1 MPTLD
6 ISNLTKAYGDNVVLH
21 GISVTIA
28 DGEFVSLIGSSGCGK
43 STLLRTIA
51 GLESITDGTISMDGR
66 IINTLPP
73 KDRDIAMVFQN
84 YALYPHLTVAENMGF
99 SLKLRKVDK
108 ATARKAVEEAAELLG
123 LTDYLDRPPRALSGG
138 QRQRVAMG
146 RAIVRNP
153 KVFLFDEP
161 LSNLDAKLRVQMR
174 LEIKTLQ
181 KRLGTTS
188 VYVTHDQVEALTMS
202 DRLGLLNRGNVE
214 QIGTPSEVYH
224 RPANTFVATFIGSP
238 AMNLLEGTYLREGD
252 LSTLDVAGTRI
263 SLPGH
268 PDLTNGSTVTVG
280 IRPEHLVPVAQ
291 AAEGCFKLAVGL
303 SETTGAQTLVHGT
316 AGDQDLA
323 AMLSGDFSPP
333 PGSELTIKPQADAMH
348 LFDAKSGTRLPL
360 HNEAAVRTAPTLIP
374 AQ

>member
-108 ATARKAVEEAAELLG
+108 ATAR
-123 LTDYLDRPPRALSGG
+123 
-138 QRQRVAMG
+138 
-146 RAIVRNP
+146 NP

-202 DRLGLLNRGNVE
+202 DQLVLLNRGNVE

-268 PDLTNGSTVTVG
+268 PELANGSTVNVG

-348 LFDAKSGTRLPL
+348 LFDARSGTRLPL

>member
-1 MPTLD
+1 MTTLA
-6 ISNLTKAYGDNVVLH
+6 ISNLTKAYGDIVVLH
-21 GISVTIA
+21 GISVTIN

-51 GLESITDGTISMDGR
+51 GLESITSGSISMNDR

-108 ATARKAVEEAAELLG
+108 ATARKAVEEAAQLLG
-123 LTDYLDRPPRALSGG
+123 LSDYLDRPPRALSGG

-202 DRLGLLNRGNVE
+202 DRLVLLNRGNVE

-238 AMNLLEGTYLREGD
+238 AMNLLKGTYVREGETSA
-252 LSTLDVAGTRI
+252 LNVADTRI
-263 SLPGH
+263 PLSGH
-268 PDLTNGSTVTVG
+268 PALQSGSDVTIG
-280 IRPEHLVPVAQ
+280 IRPEHLVPVAG
-291 AAEGCFKLAVGL
+291 AAAGCFRMAVGL
-303 SETTGAQTLVHGT
+303 SETTGAQTLVHGLA
-316 AGDQDLA
+316 AGQEIA
-323 AMLSGDFSPP
+323 AMLSGDFNPP
-333 PGSELTIKPQADAMH
+333 SGSALDVKPHGEAIH
-348 LFDAKSGTRLPL
+348 LFDHKSGARIPP
-360 HNEAAVRTAPTLIP
+360 HNEAAVRTAPTQIP
-374 AQ
+374 A

>member
-1 MPTLD
+1 MPKLD
-6 ISNLTKAYGDNVVLH
+6 ISNLTKAYGQTVVLH
-21 GISVTIA
+21 GISVTID

-51 GLESITDGTISMDGR
+51 GLETVNSGTIAMDDR

-84 YALYPHLTVAENMGF
+84 YALYPHMTVAENMGF
-99 SLKLRKVDK
+99 SLRLRKVDK
-108 ATARKAVEEAAELLG
+108 AVARKAVEEAAALLG
-123 LTDYLDRPPRALSGG
+123 LTDYLERYPRALSGG

-202 DRLGLLNRGNVE
+202 DRLVLLNKGKVE
-214 QIGTPSEVYH
+214 QVGTPSEVYH

-238 AMNLLEGTYLREGD
+238 AMNLLRGTYLREGE
-252 LSTLDVAGTRI
+252 SAAVTVAGTR
-263 SLPGH
+263 LPLSGH
-268 PDLTNGSTVTVG
+268 AERQNGSEVTVG
-280 IRPEHLVPVAQ
+280 IRPEHLVPVANSTP
-291 AAEGCFKLAVGL
+291 GCLSMTVGL
-303 SETTGAQTLVHGT
+303 SETTGAQTLVHGS
-316 AGDQDLA
+316 ADKQDLA
-323 AMLSGDFSPP
+323 AMVSGDFSPSF
-333 PGSELTIKPQADAMH
+333 GSTLNLQPQDGAIH
-348 LFDAKSGTRLPL
+348 LFDPAGGARIPL
-360 HNEAAVRTAPTLIP
+360 HNEAASGVAPARILV
-374 AQ
+374 Q

>member
-1 MPTLD
+1 MTTLA
-6 ISNLTKAYGDNVVLH
+6 ISNLTKAYGDIVVLH
-21 GISVTIA
+21 GISVTIN

-51 GLESITDGTISMDGR
+51 GLESITSGSISMNDR

-108 ATARKAVEEAAELLG
+108 ATARKAVEEAAHLLG
-123 LTDYLDRPPRALSGG
+123 LSDYLDRPPRALSGG

-202 DRLGLLNRGNVE
+202 DRLVLLNRGNVE

-238 AMNLLEGTYLREGD
+238 AMNLLKGTYVRDGETSALN
-252 LSTLDVAGTRI
+252 VADTRI
-263 SLPGH
+263 PLSGH
-268 PDLTNGSTVTVG
+268 PALQSGSDVTIG
-280 IRPEHLVPVAQ
+280 IRPEHLVPVAG
-291 AAEGCFKLAVGL
+291 AAAGCFRMAVGL
-303 SETTGAQTLVHGT
+303 SETTGAQTLVHGLA
-316 AGDQDLA
+316 AGQEIA
-323 AMLSGDFSPP
+323 AMLSGDFNPP
-333 PGSELTIKPQADAMH
+333 SGSALDVKPHGEAIH
-348 LFDAKSGTRLPL
+348 LFDHTSGARIPL
-360 HNEAAVRTAPTLIP
+360 HNEAAVRTAPTQIP
-374 AQ
+374 A